1 MNAAMAPVD
10 SPRRCS
16 PSPSTSHATKRPLPV
31 PEDPTEALA
40 AHVKKCRVSSTPGEL
55 RLKRDL
61 VECDLL
67 LQEGVARFDKMAGNP
82 LKCQLTFLCP
92 IEGGMGG
99 NPGQGAAPSSAAG
112 DTPAIAAER
121 RVPTTFSVV
130 VPKFYPHDPPLVYAE
145 RCFSRTCS
153 FVGEDGML
161 QLPFLTTGVWSSVST
176 MAFVARTLLQGLRDF
191 VAGKPQPWGSP
202 VGSSPNRNCHLRGE
216 QGMPDPVAFVAC
228 STADDNNE
236 SARTTPHFASSRS
249 KSRNGE
255 ADATPGDAMWMGK
268 EEALHEGGTRAPP
281 RRNGGCFSS
290 ELRQQD
296 DECGGAAMDV
306 VDSR

>member
-1 MNAAMAPVD
+1 MNAAMAPAD
-10 SPRRCS
+10 SPRQLS
-16 PSPSTSHATKRPLPV
+16 PSPSTSHATKRPLSV

-40 AHVKKCRVSSTPGEL
+40 AHVKKCRVSTTPGEL

-82 LKCQLTFLCP
+82 LKCQLTFLCW
-92 IEGGMGG
+92 IEGGMRGEG
-99 NPGQGAAPSSAAG
+99 TAPSGAAG
-112 DTPAIAAER
+112 DTPTAAGER

-153 FVGEDGML
+153 FVREDGML
-161 QLPFLTTGVWSSVST
+161 QVPFLTTGVWSSVST
-176 MAFVARTLLQGLRDF
+176 MTFVARTLLQGLRDF

-202 VGSSPNRNCHLRGE
+202 VGSSPKRNRHLRGE

-228 STADDNNE
+228 STADDINE
-236 SARTTPHFASSRS
+236 SARTTPRFASSGS
-249 KSRNGE
+249 KSGSGE
-255 ADATPGDAMWMGK
+255 ADAIPGYAMWMAK
-268 EEALHEGGTRAPP
+268 EEASLEGGTRAPP
-281 RRNGGCFSS
+281 RRSGYFSNAVG
-290 ELRQQD
+290 QQE
-296 DECGGAAMDV
+296 DECGGTAMDV